1 MGKANDEKW
10 AEKWSNGELGR
21 EMLNIRM
28 GWIAEFEG
36 K

>member
-1 MGKANDEKW
+1 MGKVNDEKW
-10 AEKWSNGELGR
+10 VEDWSNGELGR

-28 GWIAEFEG
+28 RWIAEFEG